1 MPIYFTSDSM
11 NMPIYVHSI
20 GNDWDQSAV
29 KRDAG
34 FPYYHWLQTE
44 NGEGVIRVDG
54 IEHILKQG
62 QGILLA
68 PSIPHE
74 YEPVEQEW
82 KTSFV
87 SFYGCMQNEL
97 GMISGQMPYV
107 LAENCEK
114 FSAQDWV
121 DRIIRELEAE
131 NYSPEE
137 LSIECY
143 RFLLGI
149 SSAQPGSKT
158 NVRYQYQRY
167 IEPVLTAI
175 SINYKADLTVQQL
188 ADLVFVT
195 PQYLTR
201 IFQQQFGSSVYQYL
215 TNYRIRMAKELLI
228 NRPELSV
235 RDAGIQCGMETTS
248 HFIAVFKERVG
259 YTPLEFRRLHY

>member
-20 GNDWDQSAV
+20 GNDWYQSAV

-44 NGEGVIRVDG
+44 NGEGVIRVGG

-62 QGILLA
+62 QGIMLA
-68 PSIPHE
+68 PFIPHE

-87 SFYGCMQNEL
+87 SFYGCLQNEL
-97 GMISGQMPYV
+97 GMIFGQMPYV
-107 LAENCEK
+107 LAENCER
-114 FSAQDWV
+114 FSPQDWV
-121 DRIIRELEAE
+121 DRIIREIEGGRFI
-131 NYSPEE
+131 PEE

-149 SSAQPGSKT
+149 SSAQPGRKT

-167 IEPVLTAI
+167 IEPVLIEI
-175 SINYKADLTVQQL
+175 SKNYNGDLTVQQL
-188 ADLVFVT
+188 ADLVYVT

-201 IFQQQFGSSVYQYL
+201 IFQEQLGSSVHNYL

-228 NRPELSV
+228 NKPEISV
-235 RDAGIQCGMETTS
+235 RNAGIRSGMPTTS

-259 YTPLEFRRLHY
+259 YTPLEFRNLHY